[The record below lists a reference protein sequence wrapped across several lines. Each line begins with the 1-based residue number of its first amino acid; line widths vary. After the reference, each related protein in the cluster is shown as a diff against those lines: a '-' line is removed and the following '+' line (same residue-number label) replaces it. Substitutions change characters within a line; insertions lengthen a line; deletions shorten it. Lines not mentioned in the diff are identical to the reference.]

1 MLVGEVAPAS
11 ITRRPGSVW
20 RRFRS
25 AAHPPEY
32 LGYFGP
38 YGPVT
43 EGLISVFF
51 SNRRLI
57 TRRPLARAME
67 VALTRLQIGP
77 WTNQEILCDPT
88 CWSACKSEHSPG
100 RYDRNRLASARAV
113 PTVEPR

>member
-38 YGPVT
+38 YGPV
-43 EGLISVFF
+43 
-51 SNRRLI
+51 NRGIDFGFLLEQ
-57 TRRPLARAME
+57 TLDHSKTPCQGNGSCLDSPANWTLDESGNFVRPNMLERVQKRALA
-67 VALTRLQIGP
+67 
-77 WTNQEILCDPT
+77 WTL
-88 CWSACKSEHSPG
+88 
-100 RYDRNRLASARAV
+100 
-113 PTVEPR
+113 